1 MPDCKCKCG
10 IKAHEGVV
18 SSELEYRYYYGN
30 AYGGPSELWVGRT
43 CNWKDFTG
51 RGELVE
57 RLKIHSP
64 LEKESKRWMREEKQM
79 EVRIGTG

>member
-1 MPDCKCKCG
+1 MF
-10 IKAHEGVV
+10 AHCFVFA
-18 SSELEYRYYYGN
+18 L
-30 AYGGPSELWVGRT
+30 VGRT
-43 CNWKDFTG
+43 CDWEDFPG

-64 LEKESKRWMREEKQM
+64 LEKDRKRWMREEKQM